1 MLNIFVDNGADKIR
15 SIFLIL
21 SGSVKAV
28 STLICTIILLWPGK
42 YYKTVNNIIKIL
54 RILIIN

>member
-28 STLICTIILLWPGK
+28 STLICTIILL
-42 YYKTVNNIIKIL
+42 
-54 RILIIN
+54 